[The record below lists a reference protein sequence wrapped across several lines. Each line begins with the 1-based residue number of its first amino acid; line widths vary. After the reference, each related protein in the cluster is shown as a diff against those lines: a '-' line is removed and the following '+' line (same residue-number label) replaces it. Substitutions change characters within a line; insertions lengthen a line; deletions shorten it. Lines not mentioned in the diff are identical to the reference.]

1 MPTFNYLCT
10 CASCNHI
17 QEEFRLFSERTNSTN
32 CKKCGTESI
41 QTVSKPL
48 ILFDGSNPDNIAAHD
63 RWVKHH
69 EQKGNGVRTQ

>member
-10 CASCNHI
+10 C
-17 QEEFRLFSERTNSTN
+17 T
-32 CKKCGTESI
+32 
-41 QTVSKPL
+41 
-48 ILFDGSNPDNIAAHD
+48 SNPDNIAAHD